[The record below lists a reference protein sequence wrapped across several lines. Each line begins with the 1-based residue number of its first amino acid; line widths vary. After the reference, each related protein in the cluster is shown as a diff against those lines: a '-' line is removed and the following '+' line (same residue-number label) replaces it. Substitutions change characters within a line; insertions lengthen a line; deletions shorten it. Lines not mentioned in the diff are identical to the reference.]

1 LSETLKPSTNLHG
14 DAPAVASPQGL
25 ADRKEL
31 ASVAV
36 ERTRMPMV
44 VTNPREEG
52 NPIVLA
58 NKAFLDL
65 TGYAA
70 EEIIGRNCR
79 FLQGPGSSEAAI
91 AEIRAALADE
101 RELNVEILNYRK
113 NGTTFWNQLRLC
125 PVHGDDGQLLYYFG
139 SQDDVTRLRKVQTL
153 EASEHRLLRE
163 VDHRARNA
171 LTIVNSIVQLSRAD
185 DATLYATAVQQ
196 RVQALARA
204 HGLLAD
210 HGWREI
216 PLDQLVR
223 AEVSLFGDRA
233 ITLDGPEMG
242 VPAPI
247 VQPLALVIHELV
259 VNAATHGALSRRVG
273 KLNVSWQET
282 SQDDGFELRWQ
293 ETGGPPPPL
302 RRQSGFGTVMVDGM
316 INKQLRGRIVR
327 HWIETGLTMTITI
340 PGSP

>member
-125 PVHGDDGQLLYYFG
+125 PVHGDDGNSSTISALRTTLPVCAK
-139 SQDDVTRLRKVQTL
+139 SRPWRLQNTACSGRSTI
-153 EASEHRLLRE
+153 ARE
-163 VDHRARNA
+163 
-171 LTIVNSIVQLSRAD
+171 T
-185 DATLYATAVQQ
+185 
-196 RVQALARA
+196 
-204 HGLLAD
+204 
-210 HGWREI
+210 
-216 PLDQLVR
+216 
-223 AEVSLFGDRA
+223 
-233 ITLDGPEMG
+233 
-242 VPAPI
+242 
-247 VQPLALVIHELV
+247 
-259 VNAATHGALSRRVG
+259 
-273 KLNVSWQET
+273 
-282 SQDDGFELRWQ
+282 
-293 ETGGPPPPL
+293 PL
-302 RRQSGFGTVMVDGM
+302 RS
-316 INKQLRGRIVR
+316 
-327 HWIETGLTMTITI
+327 
-340 PGSP
+340 